1 MTFDQMVATHNPKD
15 DHGAQYRSA
24 IFVHSAAQRAE
35 AEAWKA
41 RAEAALGAR
50 VGTEIEEATPF
61 WPAEEYLQRCIE
73 KKGGKDA
80 NKESEGPIRCYG

>member
-1 MTFDQMVATHNPKD
+1 MVATHNPKD
-15 DHGAQYRSA
+15 DHGTQYRSA
-24 IFVHSAAQRAE
+24 VFVHSVAQRAE

-50 VGTEIEEATPF
+50 VVTEIEEATPF
-61 WPAEEYLQRCIE
+61 WPAEEYHQRCVE